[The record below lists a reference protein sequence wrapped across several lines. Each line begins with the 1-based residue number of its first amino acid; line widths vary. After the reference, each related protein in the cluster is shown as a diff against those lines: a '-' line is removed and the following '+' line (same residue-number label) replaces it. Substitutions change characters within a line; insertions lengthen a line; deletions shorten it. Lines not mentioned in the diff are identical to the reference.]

1 MLWGRRV
8 VGPVC
13 AVFTQRGRVHRSCAR
28 GAEKTW
34 AMHSNSDVEDMP
46 FRQTSKEFPLTDTFG
61 RKHTYLRVSI
71 TEKCNLRCH
80 YCMPTEGVQLTP
92 KASLLTSH
100 EIVTL
105 ARLFV
110 KAGVTKIRLT
120 GGEPLIRPDVTSI
133 VENLCKLEGLSTV
146 AMTTNGVNLA
156 RMLPSLK
163 HAGLGHLNVSLD
175 TLVPQK
181 FEFISRRKGW
191 HKVMEGI
198 EKAIELGYKP
208 VKVNCVVMH
217 GVNEDEIVDFVSMTS
232 ERPLDVRFIEY
243 MPFDGNRWN
252 FKKMVSYQEML
263 DLIKQRWPN
272 LTRLPDEENG
282 TSKAYKI
289 PGSVGQIAFITSMS
303 QHFCSSCNRLRLTA
317 DGNLKVCLFGS
328 SEVSLRDALRS
339 GASEEDLLVIVDA
352 AVKKKKK
359 QHAGKVLPL
368 RGLLESNATS
378 FRTPFLGTS
387 LLHFL
392 QMPAVY
398 KKGSD
403 FTGHFLRGLQ
413 YEAIATPGGHGRL
426 LSRKL
431 LCTTSQ
437 KKEGESNNTSQ
448 TTAKDNNIY
457 FDKRAAGDLFGEL
470 THLDEHGQARMVDVS
485 SKVESERCAVAQAR
499 VQLGETA
506 FLKLCTGG
514 LPKGDAVAVAQL
526 AGLMA
531 AKRTCDLIPLCHS
544 VPLNSVHIQL
554 TTEPNTHTVLVT
566 AECQACARTGVE
578 MEALVAVSVAALALY
593 DMCKAVSRDIVI
605 RDVQLCKKTGGQRGD
620 YHRMS

>member
-208 VKVNCVVMH
+208 V
-217 GVNEDEIVDFVSMTS
+217 
-232 ERPLDVRFIEY
+232 
-243 MPFDGNRWN
+243 
-252 FKKMVSYQEML
+252 
-263 DLIKQRWPN
+263 
-272 LTRLPDEENG
+272 
-282 TSKAYKI
+282 KAYKI